1 MQHFLKFSMGKTL
14 NQFLLTHKMKI
25 PRFSPNLPA
34 SKPELREKGSAWLII
49 CSSSF
54 SRSLVG
60 GAGWGVGRGSL
71 HNAGTIRWTRVDYT
85 KVPQKMNL
93 EMVMVS
99 NGEMR

>member
-1 MQHFLKFSMGKTL
+1 M
-14 NQFLLTHKMKI
+14 
-25 PRFSPNLPA
+25 
-34 SKPELREKGSAWLII
+34 
-49 CSSSF
+49 
-54 SRSLVG
+54 G